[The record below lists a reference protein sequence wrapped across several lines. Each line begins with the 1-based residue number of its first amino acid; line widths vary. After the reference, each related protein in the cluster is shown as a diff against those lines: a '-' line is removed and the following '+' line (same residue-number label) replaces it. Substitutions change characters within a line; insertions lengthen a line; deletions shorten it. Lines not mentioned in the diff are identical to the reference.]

1 MEKTNPPKK
10 RGPKPKP
17 KPKPQV
23 NKIEANAES
32 QSESKNANQDVESKL
47 EQQIDTTELNSSII
61 STDMLPPKKKRGR
74 KPKPKDDSQVKIPK
88 KRGRKPKE
96 IYKPI
101 ETNKI
106 VNNEE
111 AVILHLNIKNSN
123 SNLNVEDQFITYNPQ
138 INIPKPYTPDE
149 FDSVYHL
156 KTSDKSN
163 NLGLHSNDNN
173 LDDENDKHDDNIHG
187 NHDLQS
193 NNECINAN
201 ISSNKIDM
209 KIKPQGIEPISTN
222 ITNNDI
228 FDKFNQKN
236 IEYSEN
242 LTSDKNKS
250 ISIFTEFSEANK
262 SNSWPT
268 KTNIDCLWCCFSFT
282 NAPYGI
288 PIRKIQDTYQ
298 MFGNFCSPSCAAS
311 YIFEMKYLNEAEKLA
326 SYSMLNYLYKDANSE
341 GINFAPSKLCLKK
354 FGGRLSIE
362 QYRNIVSFKKKE
374 LNVLIPPLMSIIPN
388 VEETNITNNLDMIS
402 NSNLNSSRISKSGEI
417 LRLKRSKPL
426 PDSNNTL
433 ESCMNLKLL

>member
-1 MEKTNPPKK
+1 MEKTDTPKK
-10 RGPKPKP
+10 RGRKPKL
-17 KPKPQV
+17 KLESNVTSNSNQDL
-23 NKIEANAES
+23 ASQAEL
-32 QSESKNANQDVESKL
+32 QSDLNANSKAH
-47 EQQIDTTELNSSII
+47 SAVI
-61 STDMLPPKKKRGR
+61 STDMLPQKKKRGR
-74 KPKPKDDSQVKIPK
+74 KPKPKDESEVKVPK

-106 VNNEE
+106 INNEE

-138 INIPKPYTPDE
+138 ISIPKPYTPDE
-149 FDSVYHL
+149 LDSVYHL
-156 KTSDKSN
+156 KTIDTSSK
-163 NLGLHSNDNN
+163 LEFDNN
-173 LDDENDKHDDNIHG
+173 DTQNSSNFNNHINDDN
-187 NHDLQS
+187 S
-193 NNECINAN
+193 NQLDNENNNYIDNNQLNDIN
-201 ISSNKIDM
+201 IESNKIDM
-209 KIKPQGIEPISTN
+209 KIKPQGIQPVVTN
-222 ITNNDI
+222 IANNDV
-228 FDKFNQKN
+228 FDRFNQKN
-236 IEYSEN
+236 IEYSES

-250 ISIFTEFSEANK
+250 ISIFTEFSDANK
-262 SNSWPT
+262 NNSWPS

-288 PIRKIQDTYQ
+288 PIRKIQDKYQ

-326 SYSMLNYLYKDANSE
+326 SYSMLNYLYKDPNSE

-362 QYRNIVSFKKKE
+362 QYRNIISFKKKE

-388 VEETNITNNLDMIS
+388 VEETNITDNLDMIS
-402 NSNLNSSRISKSGEI
+402 NPNLNSSRISKSGEI

>member
-1 MEKTNPPKK
+1 MDKTSTPKK
-10 RGPKPKP
+10 RGRKPKQ
-17 KPKPQV
+17 KTNNETQQT
-23 NKIEANAES
+23 N
-32 QSESKNANQDVESKL
+32 L
-47 EQQIDTTELNSSII
+47 EEQIKII
-61 STDMLPPKKKRGR
+61 STDMLPVKKKRGR
-74 KPKPKDDSQVKIPK
+74 KPKPKDTSEVKVPK

-111 AVILHLNIKNSN
+111 AVILHLNIKNNN

-138 INIPKPYTPDE
+138 ISIPKPYMPDE
-149 FDSVYHL
+149 LDSVYHL
-156 KTSDKSN
+156 KVSESNTHTYDKIN
-163 NLGLHSNDNN
+163 NENN
-173 LDDENDKHDDNIHG
+173 ENKNIQKDNIDSDETIDSLH
-187 NHDLQS
+187 
-193 NNECINAN
+193 
-201 ISSNKIDM
+201 KIDM
-209 KIKPQGIEPISTN
+209 KINTQLIEPIETN

-228 FDKFNQKN
+228 FDRFNQKN
-236 IEYSEN
+236 IEYSES

-262 SNSWPT
+262 NNTWPS
-268 KTNIDCLWCCFSFT
+268 KTNVDCLWCCFSFT
-282 NAPYGI
+282 TTPYGI

-311 YIFEMKYLNEAEKLA
+311 YIFEMNYLNEAEKLA
-326 SYSMLNYLYKDANSE
+326 SYSMLNYLYKESNSE
-341 GINFAPSKLCLKK
+341 GIHFAPSKLCLKK
-354 FGGRLSIE
+354 FGGRLNIE
-362 QYRNIVSFKKKE
+362 QYRNIVSFNKKE

-402 NSNLNSSRISKSGEI
+402 NSNLNSSRISKTGEI

>member
-1 MEKTNPPKK
+1 MDKTSQPKK
-10 RGPKPKP
+10 RGRKPKQ
-17 KPKPQV
+17 KPSIETNNETNNET
-23 NKIEANAES
+23 NKETNEKV
-32 QSESKNANQDVESKL
+32 QTNLD
-47 EQQIDTTELNSSII
+47 EQTTI
-61 STDMLPPKKKRGR
+61 STDMLPVKKKRGR
-74 KPKPKDDSQVKIPK
+74 KPKPKDTSEVKVPK

-111 AVILHLNIKNSN
+111 AVILHLNIKNNN

-138 INIPKPYTPDE
+138 ISIPKPYMPDE
-149 FDSVYHL
+149 LDSVYHL
-156 KTSDKSN
+156 KISDAEN
-163 NLGLHSNDNN
+163 NSF
-173 LDDENDKHDDNIHG
+173 DKI
-187 NHDLQS
+187 
-193 NNECINAN
+193 NNESDTKQLDNSDIEAN

-209 KIKPQGIEPISTN
+209 KINTQLEEPIETN

-228 FDKFNQKN
+228 FDRFNKKN
-236 IEYSEN
+236 IEYSESF
-242 LTSDKNKS
+242 TSDKNKS

-262 SNSWPT
+262 NKTWPS
-268 KTNIDCLWCCFSFT
+268 KTNVDCLWCCFSFT

-298 MFGNFCSPSCAAS
+298 MFGNFCCPSCAAS

-326 SYSMLNYLYKDANSE
+326 SYSMLNYLYKDSDSE

-402 NSNLNSSRISKSGEI
+402 NSNLNSSRISKTGEI

>member
-1 MEKTNPPKK
+1 MDKTSTPKK
-10 RGPKPKP
+10 RGRKPKQ
-17 KPKPQV
+17 KTNNETNNETQQT
-23 NKIEANAES
+23 N
-32 QSESKNANQDVESKL
+32 L
-47 EQQIDTTELNSSII
+47 EEQIKII
-61 STDMLPPKKKRGR
+61 STDMLPVKKKRGR
-74 KPKPKDDSQVKIPK
+74 KPKPKDTSEVKVPK

-111 AVILHLNIKNSN
+111 AVILHLNIKNNN

-138 INIPKPYTPDE
+138 ISIPKPYMPDE
-149 FDSVYHL
+149 LDSVYHL
-156 KTSDKSN
+156 KISESNTYDKIN
-163 NLGLHSNDNN
+163 NENN
-173 LDDENDKHDDNIHG
+173 EINENNEDKIIQKDNIGSDEAIDESH
-187 NHDLQS
+187 
-193 NNECINAN
+193 
-201 ISSNKIDM
+201 KIDM
-209 KIKPQGIEPISTN
+209 KINTQFIEPIETN

-228 FDKFNQKN
+228 FDRFNQKN
-236 IEYSEN
+236 IEYSES

-262 SNSWPT
+262 NNTWPS
-268 KTNIDCLWCCFSFT
+268 KTNVDCLWCCFSFT
-282 NAPYGI
+282 NTPYGI

-311 YIFEMKYLNEAEKLA
+311 YIFEMNYLNEAEKLA
-326 SYSMLNYLYKDANSE
+326 SYSMLNYLYKDSNSE

-362 QYRNIVSFKKKE
+362 QYRNIVSFNKKE

-402 NSNLNSSRISKSGEI
+402 NSNLNSSRISKTGEI